1 MFSVRFLLAIGTLCG
16 PVAGYSLG
24 RVRDVNTQRN
34 QVTIV
39 TNKAGEFGMGAK
51 VYFYRSGKPK
61 GSAQITQAFHTKA
74 IARMTEGNPQIG
86 DDVTNTAKAPKA
98 GPKISRVS
106 FAVTGAQSHEFIAEV
121 EFAGQPKQQRKL
133 VLNAELAA
141 QIAGTTGFTGITAT
155 LVKKIDVVWQN
166 GALQVKKIHLSDRSS
181 FDLEQMVAT
190 DLYAKIKPPAE
201 LRSQTIQGS
210 VALIKKVRDQPELAD
225 RLGIA
230 VNIAARTERLKPGL
244 AYKLKVYCNELFAG
258 ELLLKHDGQA
268 RTDKL
273 DLNPVDMA
281 PGENSLEVRLV
292 EVTEQGDLYLETD
305 NNQLIGMLAT
315 DKLSNDRSA
324 QIKVILGDGQNA
336 QVVQLK

>member
-1 MFSVRFLLAIGTLCG
+1 MLSVRLVIALGALCAPSAIT
-16 PVAGYSLG
+16 SLG

-51 VYFYRSGKPK
+51 VYFYRAGKAK

-98 GPKISRVS
+98 GPKINRVS
-106 FAVTGAQSHEFIAEV
+106 FAVTGAQSHEYIAEV
-121 EFAGQPKQQRKL
+121 QFDGQPKQQRKL
-133 VLNAELAA
+133 VLNADVAA
-141 QIAGTTGFTGITAT
+141 QIAGTTGFSGISAT
-155 LVKKIDVVWQN
+155 LIKKLEVVWQD
-166 GALQVKKIHLSDRSS
+166 GSLQVKKVYLSDRSS
-181 FDLEQMVAT
+181 FDLDQIVAT

-201 LRSQTIQGS
+201 LRAQTLKGS
-210 VALIKKVRDQPELAD
+210 VTLIKKVRDQPDLAD
-225 RLGIA
+225 RLA
-230 VNIAARTERLKPGL
+230 VALSVSARSERLKPG
-244 AYKLKVYCNELFAG
+244 AVYKLKVYCNELFAG

-268 RTDKL
+268 KNEKL
-273 DLNPVDMA
+273 DLNPVDLA

-292 EVTEQGDLYLETD
+292 EVTEQGELYLETD

-315 DKLSNDRSA
+315 DKASSDRST
-324 QIKVILGDGQNA
+324 QVKVILADGQNA